1 MKEHDATS
9 TPILLKKRLKYA
21 GDVYAIL
28 VTQYGW
34 TNEAAIELLDKCP
47 AVVECET
54 ELALNARFELEHRM
68 GHKEGYC
75 TGYEAGYQAAK
86 GEIVRCKD
94 CKKRMPCGQDGSFYC
109 DIMLYH
115 ADPDDFCSYGEKRK
129 EEANE

>member
-21 GDVYAIL
+21 GDIYAIL
-28 VTQYGW
+28 VTRYGW

-68 GHKEGYC
+68 GYKEGYD
-75 TGYEAGYQAAK
+75 TGYEAGYQTAK
-86 GEIVRCKD
+86 DEIVRCKD
-94 CKKRMPCGQDGSFYC
+94 CVYLSECFMPMCYCEVWKTIHGMGKDGFCG
-109 DIMLYH
+109 
-115 ADPDDFCSYGEKRK
+115 YGKRK
-129 EEANE
+129 EDVK